1 MLYRTPP
8 EELPQE
14 PYRRSVKHLFYNDRE
29 LIVFLSVVTVCFT
42 IALMAP
48 YFNNR

>member
-14 PYRRSVKHLFYNDRE
+14 PYRRSVKSIFYNDRE
-29 LIVFLSVVTVCFT
+29 LIIFLSVVSLCFG
-42 IALMAP
+42 IAFIAHVT
-48 YFNNR
+48 R

>member
-14 PYRRSVKHLFYNDRE
+14 PYRRSVKSLFYNDRE
-29 LIVFLSVVTVCFT
+29 LIVFLSVVILCFA
-42 IALMAP
+42 IAGIAQVTK
-48 YFNNR
+48 